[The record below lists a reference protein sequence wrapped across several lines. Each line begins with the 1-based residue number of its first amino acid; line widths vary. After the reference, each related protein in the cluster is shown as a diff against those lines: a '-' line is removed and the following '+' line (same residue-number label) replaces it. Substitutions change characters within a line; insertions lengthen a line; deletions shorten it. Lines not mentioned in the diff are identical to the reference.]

1 MINAAQIGEGI
12 VHKAQNSFFYV
23 KLKEE
28 DVIVECKLR
37 GNSKRFRREREIVIG
52 DRVSI
57 SLLGSRKGV
66 IERRLPRTR
75 FLKRPMI
82 ANITQVVLTFAAAAP
97 DLSKVLLNRFLIL
110 AESSKIPKI
119 LIAINKSDL
128 TTATA
133 ESLAPYETIGYD
145 ILAVSAVTGKGI
157 GVLKARLE
165 REMTVFA
172 GPSGAGK
179 SSLMN
184 AMIPKLERKTGNV
197 SEKIKRGRHTTRAA
211 ELIPFGTGW
220 VVDTPGFSAV
230 DIKDI
235 HADTLPELFPEF
247 HSYLGKC
254 RFQPCSHTHEPNCA
268 VKMAVDDGKILLER
282 YSAYLKM
289 LAEINVWK
297 EKQRKREYR

>member
-23 KLKEE
+23 KLEEE
-28 DVIVECKLR
+28 DAIVECKLR

-119 LIAINKSDL
+119 LIAINLISRQRRQRVLRLMKPSD
-128 TTATA
+128 TI
-133 ESLAPYETIGYD
+133 SL
-145 ILAVSAVTGKGI
+145 
-157 GVLKARLE
+157 
-165 REMTVFA
+165 
-172 GPSGAGK
+172 
-179 SSLMN
+179 
-184 AMIPKLERKTGNV
+184 
-197 SEKIKRGRHTTRAA
+197 
-211 ELIPFGTGW
+211 
-220 VVDTPGFSAV
+220 
-230 DIKDI
+230 
-235 HADTLPELFPEF
+235 
-247 HSYLGKC
+247 
-254 RFQPCSHTHEPNCA
+254 RFQLRQ
-268 VKMAVDDGKILLER
+268 VKAL
-282 YSAYLKM
+282 AY
-289 LAEINVWK
+289 
-297 EKQRKREYR
+297 

>member
-1 MINAAQIGEGI
+1 M
-12 VHKAQNSFFYV
+12 
-23 KLKEE
+23 
-28 DVIVECKLR
+28 
-37 GNSKRFRREREIVIG
+37 
-52 DRVSI
+52 
-57 SLLGSRKGV
+57 
-66 IERRLPRTR
+66 
-75 FLKRPMI
+75 
-82 ANITQVVLTFAAAAP
+82 
-97 DLSKVLLNRFLIL
+97 LLNRFLIL

-282 YSAYLKM
+282 YSAYLEM